1 MEEINRFVVFKLD
14 EQQFALYLSS
24 VKRIAH
30 AVEVTPLPK
39 APDIVMGVINL
50 QGQIV
55 PVVNIRK
62 RFRFPE
68 RRMELSDYFVIGRTP
83 ERLVAILVDDI
94 GEIVEISKKKVINT
108 GQILPGIDYIKGAV
122 KVEGNIVL
130 IHDLDRFLSLEE
142 EQQIDEAIKHTKN
155 AKKPAKKVANRTKS
169 EKKQKKVKK

>member
-14 EQQFALYLSS
+14 EQQFALYLSA

-39 APDIVMGVINL
+39 APDIVMGVINV

-68 RRMELSDYFVIGRTP
+68 RQMELSDYFIIGRTS

-94 GEIVEISKKKVINT
+94 GEIVEISEQKVVNP
-108 GQILPGIDYIKGAV
+108 GQILPGIDYIEGAV
-122 KVEGNIVL
+122 KLEGNIVL
-130 IHDLDRFLSLEE
+130 IHDLTRFLSLEE
-142 EQQIDEAIKHTKN
+142 GQQIDEVIKHTES
-155 AKKPAKKVANRTKS
+155 AKKPTKKVANKTKC
-169 EKKQKKVKK
+169 EKKTKKVKK